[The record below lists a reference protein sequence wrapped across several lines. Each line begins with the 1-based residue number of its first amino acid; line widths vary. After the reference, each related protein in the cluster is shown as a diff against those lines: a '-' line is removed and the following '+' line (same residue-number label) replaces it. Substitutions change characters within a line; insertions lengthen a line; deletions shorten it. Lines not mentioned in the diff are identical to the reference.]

1 MELHWKDLE
10 FAAQDVKWDATEMF
24 EELASA
30 NPMQDSTTSKVD
42 VLNENTTTHGS
53 GDDIDPSLS
62 LKSMS
67 SKENMESNL
76 DEIEK
81 QLITSMSTNELN
93 IDPIYTVM
101 DIQGLSE
108 TSGTEKVS
116 DQSSD
121 ITTPM
126 TLGDYDNY
134 DFTDSQVKA

>member
-1 MELHWKDLE
+1 MV
-10 FAAQDVKWDATEMF
+10 VKWDTSEIF
-24 EELASA
+24 KELASE
-30 NPMQDSTTSKVD
+30 NLVHDSTTSKVD
-42 VLNENTTTHGS
+42 VLNENKTTHGS
-53 GDDIDPSLS
+53 GDNIDPTLS

-67 SKENMESNL
+67 TKEDMESNL

-81 QLITSMSTNELN
+81 QLITSMTTNELN
-93 IDPIYTVM
+93 IDPIYAVM
-101 DIQGLSE
+101 DIWGLSE

-116 DQSSD
+116 DPSPD

>member
-30 NPMQDSTTSKVD
+30 NPVHDSTTSKVD
-42 VLNENTTTHGS
+42 VLNENATTHGS
-53 GDDIDPSLS
+53 GDDIEPSLS

-81 QLITSMSTNELN
+81 QLIT
-93 IDPIYTVM
+93 
-101 DIQGLSE
+101 
-108 TSGTEKVS
+108 
-116 DQSSD
+116 
-121 ITTPM
+121 
-126 TLGDYDNY
+126 
-134 DFTDSQVKA
+134 